1 MRLPPRSAVLTMVA
15 LCAAVAVP
23 AFAPAAE
30 PASAS
35 PTSES
40 AADAAAGDSTAPIGA
55 APPTTAVGS
64 TPAPLPNAAPYATA
78 LAERDA
84 AYVAF
89 RREFQAGRYT
99 EALPYAERVV
109 ALTEEHATDPAQL
122 PSALNNL
129 GATHYKLGDYVA
141 AEQAYAKAL
150 RLVEEQ
156 QGAASRRL
164 LTPLR
169 GLALTY
175 QSGGRKD
182 AAAPLL
188 ERAVAISR
196 RSDGLFNPDQLE
208 LIEPLIDSYV
218 ATGRWQDADQLHQ
231 YAYRLNER
239 RYGAGSPR
247 LVPSLQRLAGWYEQT
262 GRYTQAR
269 RTWARAYSNS
279 TTRGQENVNGA
290 VNALRG
296 MARTY
301 RLEYTFGPEP
311 MEENDPAAMGQMGV
325 QFDGGDRD
333 PWGRRIPS
341 GLNTSDY
348 RLDPQGREFLEAA
361 LKMVRQTTPPSP
373 LAEAQLLVE
382 LGDWI
387 AVAERESKSLPLY
400 EQAWSLLPKQD
411 PGVAEAPRNPLLYPT
426 PLLYRPP
433 PSARRLRDRP
443 ADTVAERV
451 AIAEFTVDEDG
462 KVRDARIVEGDAN
475 DNQRSAFL
483 ASIGRAIY
491 RPRFVDGKPVP
502 TENVRYRETFREL
515 KRAPETAPPK
525 EAG

>member
-1 MRLPPRSAVLTMVA
+1 MRLPPHTAALTLIALGAVG
-15 LCAAVAVP
+15 AAH
-23 AFAPAAE
+23 
-30 PASAS
+30 
-35 PTSES
+35 
-40 AADAAAGDSTAPIGA
+40 AADATSGA
-55 APPTTAVGS
+55 APPAAS
-64 TPAPLPNAAPYATA
+64 APAAAPAA
-78 LAERDA
+78 PGGADRAGAAAQLAERDA
-84 AYVAF
+84 AYRSF
-89 RREFQAGRYT
+89 RREFEGGRYT
-99 EALPYAERVV
+99 EALPFAERVV
-109 ALTEEHATDPAQL
+109 ALTEQYATDPAQL

-150 RLVEEQ
+150 QLVEEQ

-196 RSDGLFNPDQLE
+196 RSDGLFNPDQLD

-218 ATGRWQDADQLHQ
+218 AIGRWLDADELHQ

-239 RYGAGSPR
+239 RFGAGSAKI
-247 LVPSLQRLAGWYEQT
+247 VPSLQRLAGWYEQT

-269 RTWARAYSNS
+269 RTWARMYANS
-279 TTRGQENVNGA
+279 TARGQENVNGA

-301 RLEYTFGPEP
+301 RLEYTFGPEAV
-311 MEENDPAAMGQMGV
+311 EENDPTRIGQMGV

-333 PWGRRIPS
+333 PWGRRIQS

-361 LKMVRQTTPPSP
+361 LKMVRQTDPPSP
-373 LAEAQLLVE
+373 LAEAQLLIE

-387 AVAERESKSLPLY
+387 SIAERDGKARPTY
-400 EQAWSLLPKQD
+400 EQAWALLPKQD
-411 PGVAEAPRNPLLYPT
+411 PGVAEAPRNPLLYPA

-433 PSARRLRDRP
+433 GSARRLRDDP
-443 ADTVAERV
+443 PDTVVERV
-451 AIAEFTVDEDG
+451 AIAEFTVGEDG
-462 KVRDARIVEGDAN
+462 RVRDPKIVEGDAN
-475 DNQRSAFL
+475 ENQRNAFL
-483 ASIGRAIY
+483 SAIGRAIY
-491 RPRFVDGKPVP
+491 RPRFVDGKPVA
-502 TENVRYRETFREL
+502 TENVRYRETFREP
-515 KRAPETAPPK
+515 RRPPPDPN
-525 EAG
+525 ARSTG